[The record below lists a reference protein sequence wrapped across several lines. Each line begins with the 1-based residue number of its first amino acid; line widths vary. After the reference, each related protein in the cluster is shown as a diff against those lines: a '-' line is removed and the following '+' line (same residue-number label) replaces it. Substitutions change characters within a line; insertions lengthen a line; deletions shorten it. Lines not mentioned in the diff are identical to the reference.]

1 MKLLRFS
8 REEEERFRLARQ
20 MALAEI
26 NGRTF
31 WLVAALVMVFSWWDW
46 YVDPANWGAA
56 FVVRSIGAAVIIGTG
71 LVQRSTGRVDW
82 AAGLAKVRFT
92 AGMVAVAAALALLDR
107 GFLVGIAG
115 LIAVMLSAP
124 YIAIDRRDLLVMN
137 VPPLFLI
144 AVIMSAAGLDTF
156 TVVNSTVFLALA
168 LLLSLL
174 LARVFEASNR
184 RAFALEHQLTSEA
197 RTDALT
203 GLRNR
208 RSLEEAATAEVKRGT
223 RTGAPLAVIICDIDH
238 FKQVNDRYGHDAG
251 DRVIRAVS
259 TLLSGMARESDA
271 LGRWGGEEFLMFLP
285 DTDENAAF
293 VVAERM
299 RKAVEAAP
307 MPVEGL
313 KVTISLGV
321 AGLLPG
327 GSEPERWQEAVRQA
341 DDAMYRS
348 KQAGRNRASCAER
361 PDLVARPKSA

>member
-1 MKLLRFS
+1 MKPRRFGA
-8 REEEERFRLARQ
+8 EEEARFRETRLRVLADNNVQ
-20 MALAEI
+20 
-26 NGRTF
+26 TF
-31 WLVAALVMVFSWWDW
+31 WFVAALVMAFSWWDW
-46 YVDPANWGAA
+46 YVDPANWWPAFLVRLAGAL
-56 FVVRSIGAAVIIGTG
+56 VIVATG
-71 LVQRSTGRVDW
+71 LVQRRSGRVEW
-82 AAGLAKVRFT
+82 AAHIAKVRFA
-92 AGMVAVAAALALLDR
+92 AGTVAVAGALAMLDR
-107 GFLVGIAG
+107 GFVVGIAG
-115 LIAVMLSAP
+115 LVSVMLSGP

-137 VPPLFLI
+137 LVPLALV
-144 AVIMSAAGLDTF
+144 AAIMAAAGLDAF
-156 TVVNSTVFLALA
+156 AVVNSAVFITLA
-168 LLLSLL
+168 LLVSLL

-223 RTGAPLAVIICDIDH
+223 RTGAPLAVVICDIDH
-238 FKQVNDRYGHDAG
+238 FKQVNDRFGHDAG
-251 DRVIRAVS
+251 DKVIRAVAMV
-259 TLLSGMARESDA
+259 LAGVARESDA
-271 LGRWGGEEFLMFLP
+271 LGRWGGEEFLMILP

-299 RKAVEAAP
+299 RKGVEAAS

-327 GSEPERWQEAVRQA
+327 GSEPGRWQEAVRRA

-348 KQAGRNRASCAER
+348 KQAGRNRASFAER
-361 PDLVARPKSA
+361 PA